1 MEDPVGLRP
10 HLSDPLPVTPDLV
23 LHGPPSPGRAVLL
36 LPGYGDTSAVF
47 TDRLDLIDPDSA
59 WLVAVAEPFV
69 EGPHGPM
76 WYTVDDDG
84 PDPDGVARASAAIDA
99 AVDQVARIAGIDRSA
114 VVIGGHSQGGA
125 AALATSLDPAFGSP
139 PAAIAALAAYLPH
152 REGGLD
158 GSRVDGRSVLM
169 VHGVDDG
176 AVEPIR
182 GRGAARAL
190 ERWGARVDWHD
201 VAGGH
206 RLGAPLL
213 EPLARWLSAMVEA
226 SGSSPR

>member
-10 HLSDPLPVTPDLV
+10 HLSDPLPLAPDLV

-47 TDRLDLIDPDSA
+47 TDHLDLIDPGGA
-59 WLVAVAEPFV
+59 WLVAVAEPFAD
-69 EGPHGPM
+69 GDHGPM
-76 WYTVDDDG
+76 WYQVDDDG
-84 PDPDGVARASAAIDA
+84 PDPEGVARAAAAIDA
-99 AVDQVARIAGIDRSA
+99 ALDQVAGAAGIDRSA
-114 VVIGGHSQGGA
+114 VVLGGHSQGGA
-125 AALATSLDPAFGSP
+125 AALATSLDPALGSP

-158 GSRVDGRSVLM
+158 GSRVEGRSVLL
-169 VHGVDDG
+169 VHGTDDR

-201 VAGGH
+201 VLGGH
-206 RLGAPLL
+206 RLGAHLL
-213 EPLARWLSAMVEA
+213 EPLARWLARMAEVG
-226 SGSSPR
+226 GSPQG